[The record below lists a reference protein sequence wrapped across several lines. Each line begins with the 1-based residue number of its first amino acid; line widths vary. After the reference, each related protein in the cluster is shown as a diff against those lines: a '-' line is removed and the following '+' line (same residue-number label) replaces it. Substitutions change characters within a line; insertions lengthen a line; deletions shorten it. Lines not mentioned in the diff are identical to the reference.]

1 LGEEKP
7 KTHLQKPKWETRKPA
22 LQSGIRGYYQVN
34 SVTSLSLPPTGLRFE
49 NIDKRYGALFAL
61 RRVSLEVGAGE
72 CVVLA
77 GRNGSGKTTLLRI
90 AARIVR
96 PTAGTLSF
104 PSVSCEGKE
113 AGSQARSADLNIGH
127 YENRSAP
134 ASGQAKDRPL
144 REAGD
149 GRPGYVGHSTMV
161 YDELTAEEN
170 LILFAKL
177 QNVAEP
183 AARAEELLHE
193 VGLYER
199 RNSPVRTYS
208 RGMRQRI
215 AIARA
220 LIHRPSVLLFDEPA
234 TGLDPLGIS
243 WLAKTLG
250 EVNRC
255 GCTVV
260 MSLHGES
267 EISGLATRAVQLDA
281 GSVVGDTKSGASL
294 HSILMFGGG

>member
-1 LGEEKP
+1 
-7 KTHLQKPKWETRKPA
+7 
-22 LQSGIRGYYQVN
+22 
-34 SVTSLSLPPTGLRFE
+34 VTPPTLPPTGLRFE
-49 NIDKRYGALFAL
+49 NIDKRYGGLFAL
-61 RRVSLEVGAGE
+61 RRVSFEISPGE

-90 AARIVR
+90 AAQIVR
-96 PTAGTLSF
+96 PTAGKLSF
-104 PSVSCEGKE
+104 PG
-113 AGSQARSADLNIGH
+113 ASADSTVN
-127 YENRSAP
+127 A
-134 ASGQAKDRPL
+134 
-144 REAGD
+144 
-149 GRPGYVGHSTMV
+149 RPGYVAHTTMV

-177 QNVAEP
+177 QNVP
-183 AARAEELLHE
+183 QSAARAEELLRD
-193 VGLYER
+193 VGLFER
-199 RNSPVRTYS
+199 RDSPVRTFS

-243 WLAKTLG
+243 WLAKSLG
-250 EVNRC
+250 EVNRA

-267 EISGLATRAVQLDA
+267 EISALATRAVRLDA
-281 GSVVGDTKSGASL
+281 GSVVADTNSGASL
-294 HSILMFGGG
+294 HSILMFGAA